1 MKVGRG
7 VLRSLAA
14 LSLATCLSAGL
25 GAKAQ
30 KRLQDIV
37 QMLQSKAAHG
47 SKLST

>member
-14 LSLATCLSAGL
+14 LALATCLSAGL

-30 KRLQDIV
+30 DFPN
-37 QMLQSKAAHG
+37 
-47 SKLST
+47 LSPFG